1 MIPFVDLQA
10 QYRTIKGEIDFAVAR
25 VMENGQFILGPEV
38 EAFESEFAAFCGA
51 KFAIGVNSG
60 TSALHLSLLAAGIGP
75 GDEVITV
82 PMTFV
87 ATVAAILYTGA
98 RPVFVDIDRQSYTM
112 DPDRLEAAITS
123 HTKAILPVH
132 LYGRMAKMD
141 EITTVA
147 KRHGLI
153 VIEDAAQAHGAVF
166 DGRRAG
172 TIGEI
177 GCFSFYPSKNLGAC
191 GEAGAVVTDDRN
203 IARKIRMLRNWG
215 QEQRHLHEHHG
226 YNYRLEGL
234 QAAVLRVKLRRLGEW
249 TEARREHA
257 SLYDRLLRDG
267 DVKTPAVTPDGEHVY
282 HIYGIRLSR
291 RDEMLARLDEQG
303 IQASVH
309 YPVAVHIQP
318 GYGAL
323 GYRKGDFP
331 VAEALAREELSL
343 PMYPELTEEQIRTVA
358 RAVRTASS

>member
-1 MIPFVDLQA
+1 
-10 QYRTIKGEIDFAVAR
+10 
-25 VMENGQFILGPEV
+25 
-38 EAFESEFAAFCGA
+38 
-51 KFAIGVNSG
+51 
-60 TSALHLSLLAAGIGP
+60 LHLSLLAAGIGP

-267 DVKTPAVTPDGEHVY
+267 DVKTPAVAPDGEHVY

-309 YPVAVHIQP
+309 YPVAVHLQP